1 MPFLAVVLVVLS
13 CALHAFWNLLLKQ
26 AKSKFAFTALFL
38 GVTPFIFAPMLP
50 LTLIHMPSLLGWIC
64 IFATGIF
71 YAAYFIGL
79 AQAYLVS
86 DLSFAYPLSRGLG
99 PALTVIWGMVFLGER
114 PSVIG
119 FIGIALVLFGAFTL
133 QWRSQPPFHPRF
145 LFAPHTL
152 PAWFVG
158 SIYSVYSII
167 DKVAVGYVGVH
178 PAVYIYA
185 TYSVCAAIVFPFALR
200 LCGKEA
206 LMGEWRRNRKLC
218 IVTSTLNIA
227 AYLLVLWAMSLPNT
241 PASYIIPLRTLSV
254 LFGVLFGTEIL
265 GESGRWKKLVAAVLL
280 MTGVSLIPIA

>member
-1 MPFLAVVLVVLS
+1 MPFSAVVLVVLS

-26 AKSKFAFTALFL
+26 AKNKFAFTALFL
-38 GVTPFIFAPMLP
+38 GITPLIFVPMLS
-50 LTLIHMPSLLGWIC
+50 LVLIHTPSLLGWIC
-64 IFATGIF
+64 IFATGIV
-71 YAAYFIGL
+71 YAAYFAGL

-99 PALTVIWGMVFLGER
+99 PALTVIWGMVFLSER
-114 PSVIG
+114 PSAVG
-119 FIGIALVLFGAFTL
+119 FIGIALVLVGAFAL
-133 QWRSQPPFHPRF
+133 QWQPRTPFYPRF
-145 LFAPHTL
+145 LFASHTL

-158 SIYSVYSII
+158 VIYSIYSII
-167 DKVAVGYVGVH
+167 DKFAVGYVRVH

-206 LMGEWRRNRKLC
+206 LRKEWQRNWKLC
-218 IVTSTLNIA
+218 IATGILNIA

-265 GESGRWKKLVAAVLL
+265 GESGRWKKLGAAVLL
-280 MTGVSLIPIA
+280 MTGVSLIAIA